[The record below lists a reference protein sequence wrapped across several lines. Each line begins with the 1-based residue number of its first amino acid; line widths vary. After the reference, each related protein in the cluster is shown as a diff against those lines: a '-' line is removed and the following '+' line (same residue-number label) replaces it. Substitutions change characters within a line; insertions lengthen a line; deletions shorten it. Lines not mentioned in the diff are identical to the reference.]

1 MLFVFEEAFLVRSNL
16 RPIDDDVPGEPP
28 PPASPPLSPSLL
40 FLLLL
45 LLLLLLGEEEDGE
58 EDASGFL
65 TIIIGSKSVFFCWC
79 VPKQERKGEK
89 EKIEKKKGQL
99 MKENKDVF
107 YALTSERERD

>member
-28 PPASPPLSPSLL
+28 PLSPSLL
-40 FLLLL
+40 FLSLL

-89 EKIEKKKGQL
+89 EKIEKKKV
-99 MKENKDVF
+99 N
-107 YALTSERERD
+107 

>member
-28 PPASPPLSPSLL
+28 PPASPPPLSPSLL

-58 EDASGFL
+58 QDASGFL
-65 TIIIGSKSVFFCWC
+65 TIIIGSKSVFFARFWC
-79 VPKQERKGEK
+79 VPKQRGKRKG
-89 EKIEKKKGQL
+89 Q
-99 MKENKDVF
+99 
-107 YALTSERERD
+107 